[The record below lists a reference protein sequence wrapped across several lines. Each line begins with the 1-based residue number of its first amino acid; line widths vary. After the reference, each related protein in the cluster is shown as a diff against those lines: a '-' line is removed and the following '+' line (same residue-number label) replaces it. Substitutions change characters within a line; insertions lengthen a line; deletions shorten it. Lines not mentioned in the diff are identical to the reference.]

1 MTSQSLP
8 ASAPAAARPASR
20 RTVDAPIRMF
30 HALFVLSFAGAY
42 LSGDGE
48 RWRALHVTLGYT
60 MLGLLGLRIV
70 YGLVG
75 PRPARLSALWRKLAG
90 GPVWLRSLISPPT
103 GPTGVNWRQGQNLL
117 MALAVALLMALVLPT
132 GLSGLAT
139 YQDWGTGLSAS
150 LGDEWLAELHEFF
163 GNLLLAVVLVHLA
176 LIAGL
181 SLLRRKNQALPM
193 LTGRSEG
200 KGPDLVQHNRA
211 WLAALLL
218 LAVLGWGAWQWQ
230 QSPDGLLPGAGTGT
244 GTKTPTGVAYRR
256 SGGDD

>member
-1 MTSQSLP
+1 MTPQALP
-8 ASAPAAARPASR
+8 ANAPAATRPTPPASR

-30 HALFVLSFAGAY
+30 HALFALSFVGAY
-42 LSGDGE
+42 LSGDSE

-60 MLGLLGLRIV
+60 LLGLLALRIV

-90 GPVWLRSLISPPT
+90 WPAWLRSLFSQSA
-103 GPTGVNWRQGQNLL
+103 GPAGANWRQGQNLL

-139 YQDWGTGLSAS
+139 YQEWGAG
-150 LGDEWLAELHEFF
+150 LGDEWLAELHAFF
-163 GNLLLAVVLVHLA
+163 SNLLLAVVLAHLA

-230 QSPDGLLPGAGTGT
+230 QSPDGLLPGAGTST
-244 GTKTPTGVAYRR
+244 GAKQHR
-256 SGGDD
+256 SGDDD